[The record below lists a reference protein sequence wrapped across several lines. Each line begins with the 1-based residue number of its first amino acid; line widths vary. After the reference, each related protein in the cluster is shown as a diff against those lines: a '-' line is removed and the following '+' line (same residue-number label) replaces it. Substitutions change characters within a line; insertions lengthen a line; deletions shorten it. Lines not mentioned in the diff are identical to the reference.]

1 VNLRGC
7 RSGRGILG
15 GFFIAGKAQLLDSI
29 GLVDLSRAK
38 RRKNLGNLLIFK

>member
-38 RRKNLGNLLIFK
+38 HGKNTANSLIFK